1 MALPKISHPVFT
13 ITIPSTQK
21 KVTFRPYTVKEEKLL
36 LFMKDNEN
44 ITDAIETLKQVINNC
59 CVDPIDVEKLAIFD
73 IEYIFI
79 KLRAKSVDSS
89 IELNYR
95 KGDMISTF
103 VVDLNSVEIK
113 FNPKHTKKFLLTE
126 DVGVS
131 MNYPSFSSM
140 LKLDEMIKEG
150 NDIDDFLFDTFIE
163 CIDNIFDNDKVY
175 TDFTKEEVND
185 FIFSLPRSAI
195 DPIKNFFDTM
205 PVLEHTETITYKDK
219 TSEEITLRGLK
230 DFFIF

>member
-1 MALPKISHPVFT
+1 MALPKINHLVFT
-13 ITIPSTQK
+13 INIPSTQK
-21 KVTFRPYTVKEEKLL
+21 KLTFRPYTVKEEKLL

-44 ITDAIETLKQVINNC
+44 ISEAIETLKQVINNC

-95 KGDMISTF
+95 KNDMITSF
-103 VVDLNSVEIK
+103 VVDLNAVEIK
-113 FNPKHTKKFLLTE
+113 FDPKHSKKFLLTE

-140 LKLDEMIKEG
+140 IKLEELIKEG
-150 NDIDDFLFDTFIE
+150 TNVDDFLFDIFID

-175 TDFTKEEVND
+175 TDFTKEEANE
-185 FIFSLPRSAI
+185 FIFSLPRSSI

-205 PVLEHTETITYKDK
+205 PSLEHTQTITYSDK
-219 TSEEITLRGLK
+219 TKEEVTLRGLK